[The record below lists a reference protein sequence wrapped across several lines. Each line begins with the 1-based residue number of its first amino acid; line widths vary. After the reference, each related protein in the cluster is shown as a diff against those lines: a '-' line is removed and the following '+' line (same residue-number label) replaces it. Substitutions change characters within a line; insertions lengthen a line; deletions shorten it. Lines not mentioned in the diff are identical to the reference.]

1 MAGIYKTAKGQTIDM
16 DRLRL
21 QNETA
26 IAVGNTGTNARGDQL
41 GKGGV
46 IIKTKAQIMQE
57 YYASNM
63 AVADSTPLDLSVT
76 PAPTIQE
83 DLPEEALA
91 DMTDQ
96 VEPVS
101 EAAAPYIKPRGSL
114 ADTVAA
120 NTEVT
125 QTLLV
130 PPSKKHSGP
139 QRL

>member
-1 MAGIYKTAKGQTIDM
+1 MAGIHKTAKGQTIDM

-76 PAPTIQE
+76 PEPTIQE
-83 DLPEEALA
+83 ELPEEA
-91 DMTDQ
+91 DQ

-101 EAAAPYIKPRGSL
+101 EAAVPYVKPRGSL

-130 PPSKKHSGP
+130 PPSKKRNGP

>member
-1 MAGIYKTAKGQTIDM
+1 MAGIHKTAKGQTIDM

-76 PAPTIQE
+76 SESTIREELPDEAP
-83 DLPEEALA
+83 
-91 DMTDQ
+91 DQ
-96 VEPVS
+96 AEPVS
-101 EAAAPYIKPRGSL
+101 EAVAPYVKPRGSL

-130 PPSKKHSGP
+130 PPSKKHNGP

>member
-1 MAGIYKTAKGQTIDM
+1 MAGIHKTAKGQTIDM

-41 GKGGV
+41 GKGGI

-63 AVADSTPLDLSVT
+63 AVADNTPLDLSVT

-83 DLPEEALA
+83 ELPEDAYE
-91 DMTDQ
+91 MTDPA
-96 VEPVS
+96 EPVS
-101 EAAAPYIKPRGSL
+101 EAAASYVKPRGSL
-114 ADTVAA
+114 ADTVASK
-120 NTEVT
+120 TEVT

-130 PPSKKHSGP
+130 PPSKKHNGP